1 MAGGLAALLDDVA
14 VIAKMT
20 SVAGGRA
27 AAVVVDDAAVT
38 PQYVDGFRPARE
50 LPIIWKIARGSLVNK
65 AILIT
70 LLMLLDTFLPVVLTP
85 LLMLGGLYLAFEGA
99 EKIYEAVTGHHAE
112 QDKGLIVDS
121 SPEREKAMVRGAI
134 TTDFILSAEIMMISL
149 NTINDANNG
158 LSITMKILTLVAV
171 AIGITVLVYGVVALI
186 VKMDDVGLHL
196 TKQGNEGSRKIGN
209 LLVDGMPKVL
219 ALLSTV
225 GMVAMLWVG
234 GHILIQGL
242 HTLGWDGPYN
252 LVHAIADPVHSV
264 PAVGGF
270 LFWLVDT
277 LCSAVFGLIVGA
289 IIVAVLHV
297 LPFKRKRTDMEGADY
312 AANQAA
318 ATPATK
324 DASTSDLAPET
335 TTEEH

>member
-1 MAGGLAALLDDVA
+1 MV
-14 VIAKMT
+14 
-20 SVAGGRA
+20 
-27 AAVVVDDAAVT
+27 
-38 PQYVDGFRPARE
+38 
-50 LPIIWKIARGSLVNK
+50 
-65 AILIT
+65 
-70 LLMLLDTFLPVVLTP
+70 MLNP
-85 LLMLGGLYLAFEGA
+85 LL
-99 EKIYEAVTGHHAE
+99 
-112 QDKGLIVDS
+112 
-121 SPEREKAMVRGAI
+121 
-134 TTDFILSAEIMMISL
+134 
-149 NTINDANNG
+149 
-158 LSITMKILTLVAV
+158 AV

-186 VKMDDVGLHL
+186 VKMDDVGLHM
-196 TKQGNEGSRKIGN
+196 TKQGSEGSRKIGN
-209 LLVDGMPKVL
+209 LLVEGMPKVL

-312 AANQAA
+312 AANQTA

-324 DASTSDLAPET
+324 DASANALSTDT
-335 TTEEH
+335 TPEEH